1 MESFTAVVGAV
12 STVGFPIVISLILI
26 YFIYI
31 LECNSIKERIELR
44 KSIDRNSTAIT
55 QMTDKLNHYLQVTN
69 NKGC

>member
-12 STVGFPIVISLILI
+12 STVGFPIVISLILM

-44 KSIDRNSTAIT
+44 KSIDRNSTVLT

-69 NKGC
+69 K

>member
-12 STVGFPIVISLILI
+12 STVGFPIVISLILM

-31 LECNSIKERIELR
+31 LECNSMKERIELR
-44 KSIDRNSTAIT
+44 KSIDKNSTVIT

-69 NKGC
+69 K

>member
-12 STVGFPIVISLILI
+12 STVGFPVVISLILM

-31 LECNSIKERIELR
+31 LECNSMKERIELR
-44 KSIDRNSTAIT
+44 KSIDKNSTVMT

-69 NKGC
+69 NK

>member
-12 STVGFPIVISLILI
+12 STVGFPIVISLILM

-31 LECNSIKERIELR
+31 LESNSMKERIELR
-44 KSIDRNSTAIT
+44 KSIDKNSTAIT

-69 NKGC
+69 K

>member
-31 LECNSIKERIELR
+31 LECNSMKERIELR
-44 KSIDRNSTAIT
+44 KSIDKNSTVIT

-69 NKGC
+69 K

>member
-31 LECNSIKERIELR
+31 LECNSMKERIELR
-44 KSIDRNSTAIT
+44 KSIDKNSTVIT

-69 NKGC
+69 NK

>member
-26 YFIYI
+26 YYIYI
-31 LECNSIKERIELR
+31 RECNNMKERIELR
-44 KSIDRNSTAIT
+44 KSIDKNSTVIK

-69 NKGC
+69 K

>member
-31 LECNSIKERIELR
+31 LECNSIKERVELR
-44 KSIDRNSTAIT
+44 KSIDKNSTAII
-55 QMTDKLNHYLQVTN
+55 QMTDKLNHYLEVTN
-69 NKGC
+69 K

>member
-12 STVGFPIVISLILI
+12 STVGFPIVISLILM

-31 LECNSIKERIELR
+31 LECNSMKERIELR
-44 KSIDRNSTAIT
+44 KSIDKNSTVIT

-69 NKGC
+69 NK

>member
-26 YFIYI
+26 YYIYI
-31 LECNSIKERIELR
+31 LECNNMKERIELR
-44 KSIDRNSTAIT
+44 KSIDKNSTVIT

-69 NKGC
+69 KGC

>member
-12 STVGFPIVISLILI
+12 STVGFPIVISLILM

-31 LECNSIKERIELR
+31 LECNSLKERIELR
-44 KSIDRNSTAIT
+44 KSIHKNSSAIT

-69 NKGC
+69 K

>member
-31 LECNSIKERIELR
+31 LECNSMKERIELR
-44 KSIDRNSTAIT
+44 KSIDKNSTAIT
-55 QMTDKLNHYLQVTN
+55 QMTDKLNHYLQVN
-69 NKGC
+69 NK

>member
-26 YFIYI
+26 YYIYI
-31 LECNSIKERIELR
+31 LECNSMKERIELR
-44 KSIDRNSTAIT
+44 KSIDKNSTAIT

-69 NKGC
+69 K

>member
-31 LECNSIKERIELR
+31 LECNSIKERVELR
-44 KSIDRNSTAIT
+44 KSIDKNSTAII
-55 QMTDKLNHYLQVTN
+55 QMTDKLNRYLEVTN
-69 NKGC
+69 K

>member
-12 STVGFPIVISLILI
+12 STVGFPIVISLILM

-31 LECNSIKERIELR
+31 LECNSMKERIELR
-44 KSIDRNSTAIT
+44 ESIDKNSTVIT

-69 NKGC
+69 K

>member
-44 KSIDRNSTAIT
+44 KSIDKNSTVIT

-69 NKGC
+69 K

>member
-12 STVGFPIVISLILI
+12 STVGFPIVISLILM

-31 LECNSIKERIELR
+31 VECNNIKERIELR
-44 KSIDRNSTAIT
+44 KSIDKNSTAIT

-69 NKGC
+69 K

>member
-12 STVGFPIVISLILI
+12 STVGFPIVISLILM

-31 LECNSIKERIELR
+31 LECNSMKERIELR
-44 KSIDRNSTAIT
+44 KSIDKNSNAIT

-69 NKGC
+69 K

>member
-12 STVGFPIVISLILI
+12 STVGFPIVISLILM

-31 LECNSIKERIELR
+31 LECNSIKERVELR
-44 KSIDRNSTAIT
+44 KSIDKNSTAIT

-69 NKGC
+69 NK

>member
-31 LECNSIKERIELR
+31 LECNSMKERIELR
-44 KSIDRNSTAIT
+44 KSIDKNSTAIT

-69 NKGC
+69 K

>member
-31 LECNSIKERIELR
+31 LECNSMKERIELR
-44 KSIDRNSTAIT
+44 KSIDKNSTVIT

-69 NKGC
+69 KGC

>member
-31 LECNSIKERIELR
+31 LECNSMKERIELR
-44 KSIDRNSTAIT
+44 KSID
-55 QMTDKLNHYLQVTN
+55 K
-69 NKGC
+69 K